1 MVIVNNLAVPE
12 ESIQNIR
19 IMKNKFKPGSYIVT
33 RDGFRGYIVKRLDY
47 CNDMYEVRLPG
58 GLTIRGGEEM
68 EIDHIM
74 EVNMDQSLNVPPITY
89 TLLSVMKTILKQI
102 VEELL
107 NGDAFTQYNLGD
119 VDWGQL
125 ERAVIRE
132 GYNKN
137 SNIDLI
143 KEAVIDLF
151 DSVGYEEFGV
161 EEIESTLN

>member
-1 MVIVNNLAVPE
+1 
-12 ESIQNIR
+12 
-19 IMKNKFKPGSYIVT
+19 
-33 RDGFRGYIVKRLDY
+33 
-47 CNDMYEVRLPG
+47 
-58 GLTIRGGEEM
+58 
-68 EIDHIM
+68 
-74 EVNMDQSLNVPPITY
+74 
-89 TLLSVMKTILKQI
+89 MKTILKQI

-107 NGDAFTQYNLGD
+107 IGDAFTQYNLGD

>member
-1 MVIVNNLAVPE
+1 
-12 ESIQNIR
+12 
-19 IMKNKFKPGSYIVT
+19 MK
-33 RDGFRGYIVKRLDY
+33 
-47 CNDMYEVRLPG
+47 
-58 GLTIRGGEEM
+58 
-68 EIDHIM
+68 
-74 EVNMDQSLNVPPITY
+74 Q
-89 TLLSVMKTILKQI
+89 ILKQI

-107 NGDAFTQYNLGD
+107 IGDAFTQYNLGD

-137 SNIDLI
+137 SNHDLI

-161 EEIESTLN
+161 EEVESTLN